1 MSDDLS
7 PAFVATRGVDTE
19 LESDV
24 KSFQQLRARREEKG
38 FVGGLGEGLAMQ
50 GEAEGQAG
58 AALGKWIA
66 QLPRNVTVGVVDAA
80 TNAIALVDEVNRSG
94 REAQLKQLGDD
105 AEARKKF
112 EADHPEPHPIAPE
125 ILEGLSLL
133 RGAVAQPDPSV
144 SDELTQSAAQFFI
157 PFAAASKVMGGVGA
171 VRSLAAEAATTA
183 VAFEPH
189 AGRFAD
195 LLRLLDTDNTLVN
208 AYIDYMGTSEDEG
221 PLEARF
227 KNALDSVAVSAPIA
241 GVAAIGAKQL
251 KRAMTEAPKP
261 APAVE

>member
-7 PAFVATRGVDTE
+7 PAFVATRSVDTE

-24 KSFQQLRARREEKG
+24 ASFQQLRARREEKG
-38 FVGGLGEGLAMQ
+38 FVGGFGEGLALQ
-50 GEAEGQAG
+50 GEAEAQAG
-58 AALGKWIA
+58 AALGKWLA

-94 REAQLKQLGDD
+94 REAQLKQFGDD
-105 AEARKKF
+105 AEGRKKF

-133 RGAVAQPDPSV
+133 RGAVARPDPSV

-157 PFAAASKVMGGVGA
+157 PFAAASKVLGIGA
-171 VRSLAAEAATTA
+171 VSSLGAEALTTA

-208 AYIDYMGTSEDEG
+208 AYIDYMGTSDDEG

-251 KRAMTEAPKP
+251 KRAMTEAPKQ